1 MAHTYSIRMTI
12 LTPEHKQ
19 TLLDVAL
26 SSIEHSL
33 INNEPLMVKPEE
45 YALELQEPRATF
57 VTLKINR
64 MLRGCIGMLEAVR
77 PLVVDVAQ
85 NAYAAAF
92 SDPRFSAM
100 SRSEFELLNIHI
112 SILSPFKEM
121 QFTSQEDLISQLE
134 AGKDGLILEEGR
146 YYRGTFLPSVWHSLP
161 DPYNF
166 VTQLKQKAGLAP
178 DYWSETIRIYRYSA
192 ESIPETE

>member
-1 MAHTYSIRMTI
+1 MTL

-19 TLLDVAL
+19 TLLNVAL
-26 SSIEHSL
+26 ASIEYSL
-33 INNEPLMVKPEE
+33 NHDEPIIIKPEE
-45 YALELQEPRATF
+45 YTPELQEPRATF

-64 MLRGCIGMLEAVR
+64 MLRGCIGMLEAIR

-100 SRSEFELLNIHI
+100 SRAEFDLLDIQI
-112 SILSPFKEM
+112 SILSPFKEI
-121 QFTSQEDLISQLE
+121 QFASQEDLISQLLV
-134 AGKDGLILEEGR
+134 GRDGLILEEGR

-161 DPYNF
+161 DPNTF
-166 VTQLKQKAGLAP
+166 LTQLKQKAGLAP
-178 DYWSETIRIYRYSA
+178 DYWSETIRIYRYTT
-192 ESIPETE
+192 ESIPEGEQEDL

>member
-1 MAHTYSIRMTI
+1 MTY

-26 SSIEHSL
+26 SSIKHSL
-33 INNEPLMVKPEE
+33 IHDEPIVIKPEE
-45 YALELQEPRATF
+45 YPPELQETRATF

-64 MLRGCIGMLEAVR
+64 MLRGCIGMLEANR

-92 SDPRFSAM
+92 SDPRFAAI
-100 SRSEFELLNIHI
+100 SRSEFDLLDIEI

-121 QFTSQEDLISQLE
+121 KFVSQEDLISQLVV
-134 AGKDGLILEEGR
+134 GKDGLILEEGR
-146 YYRGTFLPSVWHSLP
+146 YYRGTFLPSVWQSLP
-161 DPYNF
+161 DPNNF
-166 VTQLKQKAGLAP
+166 LRKLKQKAGLAA
-178 DYWSETIRIYRYSA
+178 DYWSN
-192 ESIPETE
+192 